1 MIAPSWQVLRP
12 MFASAIFAAA
22 VGSAATTANAECARA
37 LDTKIVPIPVWAT
50 SPNEGD
56 TWGVMPVFVRVCP
69 ADQRTQWI
77 LAPSV
82 TWNSVIHYT
91 GTVRLYAFPDPDTSL
106 TVIGSASTQVNYRL
120 VAQWARLPD
129 REAAWTD
136 EATLRLERTVFDR
149 FYGLG
154 PDTPSAAETSYT
166 GARLLANVRRGRN
179 LLPHLNVGLTAG
191 AERDRIEDR
200 GIQGLPLAPEVFPDA
215 PGMRGATVLWQGL
228 DVRYDDRP
236 GGDYADRGVR
246 VEASGAVVEGLAGS
260 PTFLRVGAQARGIL
274 PELSWLSGAAHLA
287 WNAVTA
293 SNAPFYHQSML
304 GGSFLMRGF
313 TEGRFTDRQA
323 WTIEAEE
330 RIRVL
335 RTHMFGV
342 VADWRIDPF
351 LAAGQVFG
359 GFGDMLSRP
368 QLATGVGLRAFVHP
382 NVVGRV
388 DLAIA
393 GEGLKVYVEIGY
405 PY

>member
-179 LLPHLNVGLTAG
+179 LLPHL
-191 AERDRIEDR
+191 
-200 GIQGLPLAPEVFPDA
+200 
-215 PGMRGATVLWQGL
+215 